1 MAGWNGSG
9 GFTFPYSWQADAA
22 AGIDIIASRMDT
34 QFDTVSVDGF
44 GNTLTR
50 DGQGQPTANLPMAG
64 FRHTGAAAA
73 VGTNDYVILSQVNG
87 GTLAASFASVTTTG
101 TVGVGTNLLV
111 SGTAVI
117 STSLTIAAGGI
128 VVAAGGAGIAGGL
141 TVTTGGLIVSAG
153 TVALS
158 PSSGNVAISP
168 GAGNV
173 VIAPTGN
180 TTISPTGTLTINPT
194 AASALNNVVIGDS
207 TPLAGTFTTATVN
220 NPGTTG
226 NQVVNYSQF
235 GKTIAD
241 PLKLTFPGGGALA
254 AGTGTS
260 STGGTVTIAYGVTYA
275 AAPIVVC
282 CLTGSA
288 TDAFQV
294 AVQSAGT
301 ASFVAFA
308 TTGGAGTPGVGFNWQ
323 AIGGT

>member
-9 GFTFPYSWQADAA
+9 GFTFPYSWTADAA
-22 AGIDIIASRMDT
+22 AGIPITASRMDT

-64 FRHTGAAAA
+64 FRHTGASAA
-73 VGTNDYVILSQVNG
+73 VGANDYVIRSQI
-87 GTLAASFASVTTTG
+87 TSASLAGAFTTVTTTG
-101 TVGVGTNLLV
+101 TVAVGTTLTV
-111 SGTAVI
+111 ASGA
-117 STSLTIAAGGI
+117 TITAGGLTVTAGGATI
-128 VVAAGGAGIAGGL
+128 TAGGATITAGGLVVAADGAGIVGGL

-153 TVALS
+153 TIALS
-158 PSSGNVAISP
+158 PTTGNVNISP
-168 GAGNV
+168 VA
-173 VIAPTGN
+173 
-180 TTISPTGTLTINPT
+180 GTLIINPGT
-194 AASALNNVVIGDS
+194 AGGTMNNVVIGG
-207 TPLAGTFTTATVN
+207 TTALAGTFTTLIG

-282 CLTGSA
+282 SLTGSA